1 VPADPQ
7 KSDPRTSVDPEKID
21 PHQAPAQFDRGVAVR
36 EFSVPAMVEV
46 AESTNLTDAPF
57 SRAAER
63 PGQIVLRRKDG
74 ASWRPVTA
82 REFAAEVTRLAKGL
96 VAAGVQPGDRV
107 ALMSRTRYEWTL
119 IDYAVWAA
127 GAVTVPIY
135 ETSSAEQVE
144 WIAGDSGAVCAF
156 VETDAHRATFE
167 EVRDRL
173 PGLSHVWVID
183 DGGLDTAAELGE
195 GVDDAVIE
203 ERRRSRT
210 SGDLATLVYTS
221 GTTGR
226 PKGCE
231 LTHGNLV
238 LTARNGVQGAISEI
252 AVAGSST
259 LLFLP
264 LAHVFARLI
273 QVATIEGGIVLGH
286 SDIAGLLP
294 DLASFRP
301 TFLLAVPRVFEKV
314 YNGAEQKAIAEGKGK
329 IFKAAAD
336 TAIAY
341 SRALQEGS
349 PGLGLRLRHKVFDAL
364 VYKKLRAAVGGRVQ
378 YAVSG
383 GAALG
388 ERLGHFFRGVG
399 ITILEGYGL
408 TETTAPAT
416 VNRPS
421 RLRIGTVGQP
431 LPGVSVRIA
440 EDGEVLVKGVNVL
453 RGYWNNEAATKEA
466 LEDGWFHTGDLGAL
480 DDEGFLRIT
489 GRKKEILVTA
499 AGKNVAP
506 APLEDRLRAHPL
518 VSQCLVVGDGRKFI
532 SALITL
538 DEEALGP
545 WKERHGKPAG
555 MTLDELRRDPDVIA
569 EIDAAV
575 AAANRAVSHAEAIK
589 KYRILGVDFT
599 EEAGHMTP
607 SLKVRRHVVMKDF
620 AAEIDALYED

>member
-1 VPADPQ
+1 M
-7 KSDPRTSVDPEKID
+7 
-21 PHQAPAQFDRGVAVR
+21 R

-46 AESTNLTDAPF
+46 PAATNLTDAPF
-57 SRAAER
+57 TRAAER
-63 PGQIVLRRKDG
+63 PDAIVLRRPDG
-74 ASWRPVTA
+74 DSWSSVTA
-82 REFAAEVTRLAKGL
+82 AGFAAEITALAKGL
-96 VAAGVQPGDRV
+96 VAAGVEAGDRV

-119 IDYAVWAA
+119 LDYAIWTA
-127 GAVTVPIY
+127 GAVAVPIY
-135 ETSSAEQVE
+135 ETSSAQQVE
-144 WIAGDSGAVCAF
+144 WIVGDSGAKALF
-156 VETDAHRATFE
+156 AETRAHLDTVA
-167 EVRDRL
+167 EVRDAL
-173 PGLSHVWVID
+173 PGLAHVWAID
-183 DGGLDTAAELGE
+183 TGGLDEVVAAGADVPDE
-195 GVDDAVIE
+195 VIE

-210 SGDLATLVYTS
+210 AADLATLVYTS

-231 LTHGNLV
+231 LTHGNFAA
-238 LTARNGVQGAISEI
+238 TARNAVQGAIAEV
-252 AVAGSST
+252 AVEGSST

-273 QVATIEGGIVLGH
+273 QVACVEGGIVLGH
-286 SDIAGLLP
+286 SDIPNLLP
-294 DLASFRP
+294 DLASFQP

-314 YNGAEQKAIAEGKGK
+314 YNGAEQKAAAEGKGK
-329 IFKAAAD
+329 IFHAAAD

-341 SRALQEGS
+341 SRALQDGR
-349 PGLGLRLRHKVFDAL
+349 PGLGLRARHKVFDVL
-364 VYKKLRAAVGGRVQ
+364 VYGKLRAAVGGKVQ

-416 VNRPS
+416 VNRPTA
-421 RLRIGTVGQP
+421 LRIGTVGRP
-431 LPGVSVRIA
+431 IPGVSLRIA
-440 EDGEVLVKGVNVL
+440 DDGEVLVRGINVFT
-453 RGYWNNEAATKEA
+453 GYWNNQDATKEA
-466 LEDGWFHTGDLGAL
+466 LEDGWFHTGDLGSL
-480 DDEGFLRIT
+480 DGDGYLSIT

-518 VSQCLVVGDGRKFI
+518 ISQCLVVGDGRKFI

-545 WKERHGKPAG
+545 WKERHGKPAA
-555 MTLDELRRDPDVIA
+555 MTLEQLSTDPELVA

-575 AAANRAVSHAEAIK
+575 AEANRSVSKAESIK
-589 KYRILGVDFT
+589 KHRILGVDFT

-607 SLKVRRHVVMKDF
+607 SLKVRRHAVVKDF
-620 AAEIDALYED
+620 AGEIDALYS